1 MMRKN
6 LIAGNWKMY
15 KTPKE
20 SVEFVKQLK
29 DAVKVYNDREI
40 LVCPAFTSLF
50 PVSEIL
56 KDTSVK
62 FGAQNA
68 YFEDEGAFTGEVSV
82 KMLQDIG
89 VNYVICGHSERRNIF
104 METDADIN
112 KKIMKT
118 IAAGKVAI
126 LCVGEKLEER
136 EQGKTFD
143 VIERQITKC
152 LDNIE
157 DIKNIVIAYEPVWA
171 IGTGKNATQ
180 EQAKDVHRFIRGLIE
195 KLYGKESAEN
205 IQILYGGSVKPEN
218 IDLLMGEED
227 IDGVLVGG
235 ASLKLDSFLRIID
248 YKNGG

>member
-1 MMRKN
+1 MRKN

-62 FGAQNA
+62 FGAQNV

-89 VNYVICGHSERRNIF
+89 VNLLYATSERRNIF

-118 IAAGKVAI
+118 IAAGIVAI

-180 EQAKDVHRFIRGLIE
+180 EQAKDVHRFIRGLMKIIR
-195 KLYGKESAEN
+195 KESAEN
-205 IQILYGGSVKPEN
+205 IQYFMRKC
-218 IDLLMGEED
+218 
-227 IDGVLVGG
+227 
-235 ASLKLDSFLRIID
+235 
-248 YKNGG
+248 